1 MRGADVDQPVTR
13 EAIQAKLREIKGE
26 VDTSATAAK
35 PVALLAGVAVAV
47 AVVALAY
54 MTGRRMGRKK
64 TTLVEV
70 RRV

>member
-1 MRGADVDQPVTR
+1 MTGDVDQPVTR
-13 EAIQAKLREIKGE
+13 DSIEAKLRQIKGE

-35 PVALLAGVAVAV
+35 PVALMVGVAVAV
-47 AVVALAY
+47 AVVGLAY
-54 MTGRRMGRKK
+54 VMGRRKGKKK

>member
-1 MRGADVDQPVTR
+1 MTQDVDQPVTR
-13 EAIQAKLREIKGE
+13 DSIEAKLRQIKGE

-35 PVALLAGVAVAV
+35 PVALVVGVAVAV
-47 AVVALAY
+47 AVVGLAY
-54 MTGRRMGRKK
+54 VMGRRKGKKK